1 MAHAGLI
8 FLRGN
13 FGTIFFVGF
22 VSVMLTLVN
31 CEITRFSMRGGSILR
46 KSWACQ
52 VFGLLALLEAMVFL
66 CDITI
71 IRNIIVLIFIL
82 VYDDVAFPDLIGNER
97 A

>member
-8 FLRGN
+8 FLGGN

-22 VSVMLTLVN
+22 VSVIILIYF
-31 CEITRFSMRGGSILR
+31 EITRSILPNP
-46 KSWACQ
+46 WTCQ

-82 VYDDVAFPDLIGNER
+82 VYDDIAFPDLIGNKW